1 MAWRAHGGTPVF
13 DRSDPPLY
21 FPGQEVPLV
30 ATLQRNTLRRAV
42 IALNALYGRRRYDD
56 RESVDRGR
64 PTDSADFCNVIR
76 LIEKIDSEPPR
87 LPDLVDKFAD
97 DALELIENQFLWL
110 AYWREEAYRGDL
122 RRDREKAEAAIHRRN
137 APALLQLLSRDYSCC
152 ETRFFM
158 AAPQRT
164 RGGTNGHF
172 VQQSE
177 FLREYSRHSL
187 G

>member
-21 FPGQEVPLV
+21 FLGQEVPLV

-122 RRDREKAEAAIHRRN
+122 CRDREKAEAAIHRRK
-137 APALLQLLSRDYSCC
+137 APALLQLIFPRLLVLRNQILHGSAS
-152 ETRFFM
+152 ENTRRNEW
-158 AAPQRT
+158 A
-164 RGGTNGHF
+164 
-172 VQQSE
+172 
-177 FLREYSRHSL
+177 LRPAIRILE
-187 G
+187 